1 MTNIAPIRWATVGIH
16 VIVLIFGVVVGVA
29 TIGLDPS
36 EAIRAAEADP
46 NFKRVLFLVS
56 IVVGGNLLGALLL
69 LTRLFTSSAGLR
81 WILGYEII
89 FLIISITFLSIEYT
103 IAIGVIVAALL
114 YAVFLQTR
122 SRSTPT

>member
-1 MTNIAPIRWATVGIH
+1 LTNIAPIRWATVGLH

>member
-1 MTNIAPIRWATVGIH
+1 MTNIAPIRWATVGLH